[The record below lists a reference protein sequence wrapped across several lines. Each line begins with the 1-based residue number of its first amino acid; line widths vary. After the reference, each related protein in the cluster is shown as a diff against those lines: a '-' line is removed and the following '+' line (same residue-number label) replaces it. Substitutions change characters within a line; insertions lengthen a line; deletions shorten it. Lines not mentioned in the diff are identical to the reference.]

1 MPTGASGEMMSDNSG
16 STGVEGGTDVGGR
29 WVRDDITAGVR
40 GSIGPVTG
48 FALIVTQCY

>member
-16 STGVEGGTDVGGR
+16 STGVEGGTDVGGGGH
-29 WVRDDITAGVR
+29 DITAGVR